1 MYAFES
7 DLSTFLPYSKPKNES
22 QKILPSHLMPTRS
35 NTPEEISPSKLSFG
49 SCSDRE
55 SFAEVLTPTTR
66 HDYDECGNVS
76 MDTNDSSSPFEI
88 E

>member
-1 MYAFES
+1 MFSFES
-7 DLSTFLPYSKPKNES
+7 DQAAFELNAKHINGPKRG
-22 QKILPSHLMPTRS
+22 LRPHLMPTRS

-55 SFAEVLTPTTR
+55 SFTEDLTPTTR
-66 HDYDECGNVS
+66 QEHRESVNTSLDVG
-76 MDTNDSSSPFEI
+76 DSLSQFEI